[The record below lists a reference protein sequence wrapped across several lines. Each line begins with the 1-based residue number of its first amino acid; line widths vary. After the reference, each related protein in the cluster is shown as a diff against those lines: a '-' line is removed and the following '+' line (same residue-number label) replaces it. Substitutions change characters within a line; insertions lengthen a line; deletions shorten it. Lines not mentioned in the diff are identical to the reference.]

1 MAPTKGQAGNPR
13 SSRGSDLPAEGKM
26 RFRIDRK
33 KELPQQDRVFLLDT
47 SALIAFAEDAAG
59 AEIVEGVLREAA
71 QGKARVLISFISFME
86 GYSWIL
92 RKEDEESARNFYLY
106 MKTLPIERVDI
117 DERMIIK
124 AGEIQAGFSLGV
136 AASWIAASAIERRAT
151 LIHCDPAFE
160 QIGQLVPLLALGT
173 KG

>member
-1 MAPTKGQAGNPR
+1 MAPSNDLAENPR
-13 SSRGSDLPAEGKM
+13 SRHGIDLPAEGE
-26 RFRIDRK
+26 RGPQAGSK
-33 KELPQQDRVFLLDT
+33 KELSQQERVFLLDT

-59 AEIVEGVLREAA
+59 AEVVEGVLREAA

-117 DERMIIK
+117 DERIIVK
-124 AGEIQAGFSLGV
+124 AGEIRAGFSLGV
-136 AASWIAASAIERRAT
+136 AASWVVASAIERRAT
-151 LIHCDPAFE
+151 LIHCDPAYE
-160 QIGQLVPLLALGT
+160 QVGHLVPLLGLGARD
-173 KG
+173 